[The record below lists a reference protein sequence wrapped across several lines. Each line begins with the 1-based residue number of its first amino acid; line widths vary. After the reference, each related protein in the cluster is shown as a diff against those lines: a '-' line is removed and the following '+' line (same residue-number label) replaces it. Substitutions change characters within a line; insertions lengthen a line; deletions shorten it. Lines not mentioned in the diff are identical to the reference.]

1 MDYRWKFVKPYT
13 ILNCASSADG
23 KIALANRKKINLSNT
38 KDFERVHN
46 LRAKCD
52 AIIIGINTVIED
64 DPNLTVNEKYASG
77 PNPIRIILDTNYR
90 TPKNS
95 KVLNGESE
103 TIIVIGDETV
113 DRKLPN
119 VKVFRCGKD
128 EIDLEKLLQYLG
140 KLNAKKIL
148 VEGGETVL
156 WSFLE
161 KKLFDELNIFISSA
175 IIGGTDTP
183 SIAGGKGFLDEKKIL
198 SLELKKFKQI
208 GNGILLTYFRSNN

>member
-1 MDYRWKFVKPYT
+1 VKPYT

>member
-1 MDYRWKFVKPYT
+1 VKPYT

-23 KIALANRKKINLSNT
+23 KIALANRKKISLSNT
-38 KDFERVHN
+38 EDFERVHN

-64 DPNLTVNEKYASG
+64 DPSLTVNEKYASG

-90 TPKNS
+90 TPKDS

-119 VKVFRCGKD
+119 VKIFRCGND

-140 KLNAKKIL
+140 QLNAKNIL
-148 VEGGETVL
+148 IEGGETVL

-175 IIGGTDTP
+175 IVGGTDTP

-198 SLELKKFKQI
+198 NLELKKFKQI